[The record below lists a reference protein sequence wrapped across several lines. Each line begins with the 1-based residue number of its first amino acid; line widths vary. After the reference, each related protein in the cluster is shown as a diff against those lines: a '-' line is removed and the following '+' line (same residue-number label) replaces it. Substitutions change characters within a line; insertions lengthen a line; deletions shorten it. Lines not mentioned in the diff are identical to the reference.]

1 MHLAFLSTLLAS
13 AQATSLWPLPQSVV
27 FGPASRT
34 LPPDFAFTTSSTSPS
49 LHAAFARTLATMR
62 VAVPPV
68 LPYDGPSTGV
78 LSSVQVTLA
87 SNDEDLSFNV
97 SEAYSLDVSGAA
109 GTLEADTLYGALRGL
124 ETLSQLAEY
133 VPASGSVIVRVARIV
148 DAPRFPH
155 RGALVDTSR
164 HFIPVG
170 TLLAFV
176 DAMAYNKLNV
186 LHWHGV
192 DDQSFPWQS
201 VTFPALS
208 ARGAW
213 GGLPSHTY
221 SPEAV
226 QQVIAYARARGVR
239 VMVEFDTPGHTT
251 SWGLGQPNF
260 TTPCYFPNGS
270 LTGTTGPV
278 NPTLDSTY
286 AFLAALYAE
295 VAATFPDT
303 YMHIGGDEVS
313 FACWASNPS
322 INQWM
327 AANGFAPG
335 DYAGLESYYVQKN
348 LQLVAAAGKRAVGWQ
363 ELFDNHLKLAAGTVV
378 NVWKYHNSP
387 SACPPPKPGAPTWQS
402 EMANVTAAGF
412 LALLSSPWYLN
423 VVTYGSADI
432 WQCVFFLLRWY
443 AARGRPPKGRP
454 PPPFPPGFMP
464 RTRTT
469 SRARPRKKPSS
480 LGGSCPCGGSGLT
493 PPTCSRAPGRA
504 APRWRSACGPPP
516 R

>member
-1 MHLAFLSTLLAS
+1 MFSAVLLSVLLAP
-13 AQATSLWPLPQSVV
+13 ARATSLWPLPKNVV
-27 FGPASRT
+27 FGPSAGT
-34 LPPDFAFTTSSTSPS
+34 LPPDFSFTTSSTSPA
-49 LHAAFARTLATMR
+49 LLAAFSRTLATMR

-68 LPYDGPSTGV
+68 LPFDGPITGAL
-78 LSSVQVTLA
+78 LSVRVTLA
-87 SNDEDLSFNV
+87 SDDEDLTFNV

-109 GTLEADTLYGALRGL
+109 GKLEADTLYGALRGL

-133 VPASGSVIVRVARIV
+133 VPASGSVIVRAARIV

-186 LHWHGV
+186 LHWHLA
-192 DDQSFPWQS
+192 DDPSFPWQS
-201 VTFPALS
+201 VTFPAL
-208 ARGAW
+208 AGRGAW

-226 QQVIAYARARGVR
+226 QQVIGYARARGVR
-239 VMVEFDTPGHTT
+239 VMPEFDTPGHTT

-270 LTGTTGPV
+270 LAGTGPV
-278 NPTLDSTY
+278 NPTLDSTF

-295 VAATFPDT
+295 VAATFPDS

-322 INQWM
+322 INAWM
-327 AANGFAPG
+327 AANGIAPG

-387 SACPPPKPGAPTWQS
+387 STSPPPKPGGPTWQS

-412 LALLSSPWYLN
+412 LTLLSSPWYLN
-423 VVTYGSADI
+423 VVTYGAADI
-432 WQCVFFLLRWY
+432 WQCVLFYFL
-443 AARGRPPKGRP
+443 AALVCACFGCP
-454 PPPFPPGFMP
+454 PPHNFNP
-464 RTRTT
+464 T
-469 SRARPRKKPSS
+469 PSPS
-480 LGGSCPCGGSGLT
+480 PI
-493 PPTCSRAPGRA
+493 
-504 APRWRSACGPPP
+504 
-516 R
+516 